1 MELQELKQRT
11 EATMAEKALPRGTR
25 RLAYEFSDLLGRVT
39 EVAESD
45 ATPDRTRGKA
55 WEFLACLTGRA
66 AEHGEQFY
74 QEAFLLNFV
83 GEALVQ
89 SDYRSEAVLD
99 FMKTGLYFYGLA
111 HIERF
116 HRAQSF
122 SYMSAHAELITDYF
136 GRAAMKALVV
146 FGRERMAEG
155 RPFCLVHH
163 YLNALKKRYWATR
176 RDEEDALSVS
186 VSLDAVGDA
195 EVSQQTSQVTREPVA
210 NHEESDS
217 EDRVALMIRIFGTR
231 LTELQQRIYLHRHPV
246 AVQALSDEAARLE
259 DDLQSLVNEARGDE
273 GARLTW
279 MEISH
284 RYGLAE
290 KSAKREYLRS
300 LLVLLGEA
308 SEAVHT
314 DLRQPHFVRR
324 VLRTLRS
331 TIQERDLKLRDGSGR
346 GLGRIV
352 ERWEIALRLVLNNIR
367 VAVGETE
374 TGGREVAS

>member
-39 EVAESD
+39 EMAESD
-45 ATPDRTRGKA
+45 ATPSRTRGKA

-66 AEHGEQFY
+66 AEHGEQFH

-89 SDYRSEAVLD
+89 SDYRNEAVLD

-122 SYMSAHAELITDYF
+122 SYMSAHAELISDYF
-136 GRAAMKALVV
+136 SRAAMKSLVR
-146 FGRERMAEG
+146 FGRERIAEG

-176 RDEEDALSVS
+176 REEQDALSVS

-195 EVSQQTSQVTREPVA
+195 DVSQRTSSSV
-210 NHEESDS
+210 SDRLETAEGAES

-246 AVQALSDEAARLE
+246 AVQALYDEEGRLE
-259 DDLQSLVNEARGDE
+259 DELRSLVSEARGDE

-279 MEISH
+279 MEISQ

-300 LLVLLGEA
+300 LVVLLGEA
-308 SEAVHT
+308 AEAVHT

-324 VLRTLRS
+324 VLRSLRS
-331 TIQERDLKLRDGSGR
+331 VIQERDLKLRDGSGR

-367 VAVGETE
+367 VTVGEAE
-374 TGGREVAS
+374 SGGREVAS

>member
-11 EATMAEKALPRGTR
+11 QATMAEKALPRGTR

-45 ATPDRTRGKA
+45 ETPDRTRGKA
-55 WEFLACLTGRA
+55 WEFLVCLTGRA
-66 AEHGEQFY
+66 AEHGEQFH

-83 GEALVQ
+83 GEALVRA
-89 SDYRSEAVLD
+89 DYRSEAVLD
-99 FMKTGLYFYGLA
+99 FLKTGLYFYGLA

-122 SYMSAHAELITDYF
+122 SYMSAHAELISEYF
-136 GRAAMKALVV
+136 ARAAMKALVS
-146 FGRERMAEG
+146 FGRERIAEG

-176 RDEEDALSVS
+176 REEEDALSVS

-195 EVSQQTSQVTREPVA
+195 GVSQHVSPPVA
-210 NHEESDS
+210 ESIEPAKS

-246 AVQALSDEAARLE
+246 AVQALYGEEGRLE
-259 DDLQSLVNEARGDE
+259 DELRALVSEARQDE

-308 SEAVHT
+308 SEAIHT

-324 VLRTLRS
+324 VLRSLRS
-331 TIQERDLKLRDGSGR
+331 VIQERDLKLRDGSGR

-367 VAVGETE
+367 VAVGEKTE
-374 TGGREVAS
+374 SDGREVAS